1 MSTLKNPLL
10 KNAVESIQIGLEDY
24 QDIDKDPRR
33 KLSSTRNIYAG
44 VLLLY
49 KYKLQQLSQ
58 VNSNELLLKEHY
70 TSKKD
75 TKTEFNKLIEIGK
88 GKTTVNVKQIK
99 EYFES
104 FKISIDTEL
113 LDSLREVRNNIE
125 HYYTELKD
133 NDVKEVITKAFH
145 LIYQFCPYIE
155 HEPDMLLGQDYWKIM
170 LNVSTIYD
178 EERQKCLENLKT
190 VPWKYEQ
197 VRNSIKKLRCPN
209 CYSELI
215 LAVDVHKKEDS
226 DICCKACGKISTYQ
240 DMIGSS
246 IANAINCYYEIATGG
261 EEPQTGLCPMC
272 FYDSYSLVEK
282 RCLACHYHLGYE
294 ECKICYEKLTLD
306 EIVFEGLCSYCAYQ
320 IETIRNE

>member
-1 MSTLKNPLL
+1 MSTFKNPLL
-10 KNAVESIQIGLEDY
+10 KNAVESIQIGLKDY

-104 FKISIDTEL
+104 FKISIDMEL

-246 IANAINCYYEIATGG
+246 IANALNCYHKIAKGH
-261 EEPQTGLCPMC
+261 EESSTDLCPMC
-272 FYDSYSLVEK
+272 CYDSYSLVER
-282 RCLACHYHLGYE
+282 RCLACHWELEYNY
-294 ECKICYEKLTLD
+294 CNVCDADLTLD
-306 EIVFEGLCSYCAYQ
+306 EQELNGLCSYCSYK
-320 IETIRNE
+320 IEKIMNE